1 MTSPLNTLKLKQ
13 VKLTGNKTSP
23 VCSLTFPSPIL
34 SRVVT
39 AKRYPRSL
47 VAFLAEKSS
56 NTRTRIAFCNIN
68 PLMSRFS
75 AGMTTFQFNCTLRN
89 IFSALPHLY
98 VGCTGSSGIDGVRC
112 VVVVAY
118 SRFGGVYRRLTGM
131 SVF

>member
-89 IFSALPHLY
+89 IFHY

-118 SRFGGVYRRLTGM
+118 SRFGGVYRRVTGMM